1 MFMMNNL
8 QVDKRIGVGGDPPS
22 QLSQTTHSGT
32 DWNWRLVV
40 DASSFFLVEATGDSE
55 ADCDPIGTT
64 AGNEFSTVDDDDAES
79 CTSDSC
85 SSEFINGNTVHESFN
100 GFGDDDDNADGSD
113 EDDGLSDISS
123 GGAKSRDE
131 GQDGELM
138 NEMEKSKLFWETCL
152 AS

>member
-85 SSEFINGNTVHESFN
+85 SSEFINVFSISDSGAMALLFMGWDRIMVEMMINVLENGAEGKQERRLWSGAHHGRWFN
-100 GFGDDDDNADGSD
+100 
-113 EDDGLSDISS
+113 
-123 GGAKSRDE
+123 
-131 GQDGELM
+131 
-138 NEMEKSKLFWETCL
+138 
-152 AS
+152 